1 MSYLALDLGKRRIGV
16 AVTDAEA
23 IIVQPLI
30 TLEAE
35 PGGGLPLDEIR
46 ALVEARRVHLIVVGQ
61 PLRMD
66 GSIGPEAEAA
76 GDVARE
82 LERELGVEVVL
93 WDERLTSFE
102 AERMLIEAGTRPSRR
117 KGAVDQVA
125 AALILQGYLE
135 ELAPAPAG
143 DDTYEEA

>member
-1 MSYLALDLGKRRIGV
+1 MALDLGKRRIGV

-23 IIVQPLI
+23 IIVQPFM
-30 TLEAE
+30 TLGTEK
-35 PGGGLPLDEIR
+35 GGGLPLDEIR
-46 ALVEARRVHLIVVGQ
+46 ALVEERQVRLIVVGQ

-66 GSIGPEAEAA
+66 GSIGPEAVAA
-76 GDVARE
+76 GHVARE

-102 AERMLIEAGTRPSRR
+102 AKRLLIEAGARPSRR
-117 KGAVDQVA
+117 KGAADQVA

-135 ELAPAPAG
+135 ELAPTAAG
-143 DDTYEEA
+143 DDTCEGA

>member
-82 LERELGVEVVL
+82 LERELGVEV
-93 WDERLTSFE
+93 DTCRSPHR
-102 AERMLIEAGTRPSRR
+102 ATRRCGSRN
-117 KGAVDQVA
+117 
-125 AALILQGYLE
+125 
-135 ELAPAPAG
+135 
-143 DDTYEEA
+143 T